1 MHASS
6 LPNPP
11 ILSQFQ
17 YYSKQPIDNNFLH
30 VPSIVTSPSTHHSPT
45 SSADSFSS
53 PISQAISAPVTPTN
67 SVPPPPPSLLSN
79 QPPRRG
85 NCKFGNKCALSHNQ
99 PLKTSTKQI
108 NNNPNNNGKNING
121 LRINNIPEIIRSPV
135 SQSYGNNNQQ
145 ELNDFSSSNSPGMVP
160 FSRMPLSPTEY
171 QNSHRSHSQLT
182 ASLNPSSAP
191 PLYSDDN
198 YSPSSRSLRTT
209 SPTFIGFNNGNGND
223 NNHLSAPININFQQ
237 RRSLPDISQ
246 PSPMDPFSTSPYQS
260 NVRTKGSFLPFSS
273 YSESG
278 ILSPTSSSFQQL
290 HSIPE
295 DRHVH
300 NNNSFN
306 TSSYLDQNIQSSP
319 LIDDVDYEEFIP
331 SSLNDLL
338 TPDERKR
345 RRSRQEETLEIISP
359 RRLFSNSSSLHPSDV
374 QYAYN
379 SHHAV
384 DPSHIHHSTVRS
396 LPYGFVD
403 GPASSNYSSAS
414 ITHDD
419 IQPNGFMNFSSPIN
433 IPSPHE
439 NHSTSTNSSSLF
451 SDFRVIS
458 RPISINANVTNDDSI
473 INGDSGGVDGLKDPV
488 NSTTTSNNNTS
499 TTSST
504 TSPTTS
510 SSSNSGL
517 AKRNER
523 NSILKDSKHKEIKF
537 KQEIFVYTHTIG
549 QLFRLLEYEDCVFI
563 IDISSAINNDV
574 TYDTASA
581 MLFHPLFAVL
591 KTESFRC
598 MIRRGPSVFFIL
610 RASRT
615 RSTMSSFCKIVV
627 N

>member
-30 VPSIVTSPSTHHSPT
+30 VPSIVTSPSTHHT
-45 SSADSFSS
+45 
-53 PISQAISAPVTPTN
+53 ISAPVTPTN

-135 SQSYGNNNQQ
+135 SQGYGNNNQQ

-209 SPTFIGFNNGNGND
+209 SPTFIGFNSGNGND

-246 PSPMDPFSTSPYQS
+246 PSHLDPFSTSPYQS

-295 DRHVH
+295 D
-300 NNNSFN
+300 
-306 TSSYLDQNIQSSP
+306 QSSP

-345 RRSRQEETLEIISP
+345 RRSRQEETLEIISS

-419 IQPNGFMNFSSPIN
+419 IQLRSFTPDPFSPFAQDEEPFFSMEREQYMGTLLVGVSFSKKKRKKFDIKGF
-433 IPSPHE
+433 
-439 NHSTSTNSSSLF
+439 
-451 SDFRVIS
+451 
-458 RPISINANVTNDDSI
+458 
-473 INGDSGGVDGLKDPV
+473 
-488 NSTTTSNNNTS
+488 
-499 TTSST
+499 
-504 TSPTTS
+504 
-510 SSSNSGL
+510 
-517 AKRNER
+517 
-523 NSILKDSKHKEIKF
+523 
-537 KQEIFVYTHTIG
+537 
-549 QLFRLLEYEDCVFI
+549 
-563 IDISSAINNDV
+563 
-574 TYDTASA
+574 
-581 MLFHPLFAVL
+581 
-591 KTESFRC
+591 KTQRD
-598 MIRRGPSVFFIL
+598 
-610 RASRT
+610 
-615 RSTMSSFCKIVV
+615 
-627 N
+627 